1 MRIQQ
6 NYKVNVV
13 VCSESSTILISG
25 ARKQDWL
32 YRERGLRS
40 ECCGLQQLL
49 DHLDQRC
56 AEAQGQAGSTAGTS
70 SPAQRPFAAMST
82 TGVLKT
88 MFAEKGFG
96 FVTPDDG
103 GDDCFVHVAN
113 NPELDGVDKGGAS
126 VSFDKE
132 WDDRKGKYKG
142 VNCRVT
148 GGGGG
153 GGGGGKGYGKG
164 TGDRYSAC

>member
-1 MRIQQ
+1 
-6 NYKVNVV
+6 
-13 VCSESSTILISG
+13 
-25 ARKQDWL
+25 
-32 YRERGLRS
+32 
-40 ECCGLQQLL
+40 
-49 DHLDQRC
+49 
-56 AEAQGQAGSTAGTS
+56 
-70 SPAQRPFAAMST
+70 MST

-96 FVTPDDG
+96 FVKPDDG
-103 GDDCFVHVAN
+103 GDDCFVHVKD